1 MTQPLMTISMKPISI
16 ILLPLALLNGC
27 SSKGMITNQS
37 AELAQKSSYSLSET
51 SQQQNSNTAVLITFS
66 GGGTRAAALSYGV
79 LKGLNEINGNS
90 PQGNG
95 SLLEQVMAISSVSG
109 GSFTAAYYGLYG
121 DQIFD
126 TFEEAFLYRDISSGL
141 LDILVSPKYIF
152 SHQTR
157 TRAAASFYNESLF
170 KDHTFADMRE
180 DGPLIIINAS
190 DLGGGV
196 RFSFLQEYF
205 DLICSDIDQ
214 YPISDAVAAS
224 SAVPIIFEPVVLKN
238 FEQCERSSF
247 SDMNDS
253 YSPHVQNTL
262 KGLDSYADKEG
273 RPYVHLVDGGITD
286 NLGLLAF
293 YDITQSNLSFFNK
306 LDSNVD
312 TIVIIAVDASTQPKT
327 GIDSTIDTPSTST
340 TINAVTDIQLHRYN
354 DMSKQLVIEK
364 LNQWSKN
371 GDGRKTLFL
380 DINLANSAEAESM
393 NTIPTDFKL
402 DKNQV
407 DALIKHGY
415 DEVKNSPSLK
425 SIN

>member
-1 MTQPLMTISMKPISI
+1 M
-16 ILLPLALLNGC
+16 
-27 SSKGMITNQS
+27 
-37 AELAQKSSYSLSET
+37 
-51 SQQQNSNTAVLITFS
+51 
-66 GGGTRAAALSYGV
+66 
-79 LKGLNEINGNS
+79 
-90 PQGNG
+90 
-95 SLLEQVMAISSVSG
+95 
-109 GSFTAAYYGLYG
+109 
-121 DQIFD
+121 
-126 TFEEAFLYRDISSGL
+126 
-141 LDILVSPKYIF
+141 
-152 SHQTR
+152 
-157 TRAAASFYNESLF
+157 AASAF
-170 KDHTFADMRE
+170 H
-180 DGPLIIINAS
+180 
-190 DLGGGV
+190 
-196 RFSFLQEYF
+196 FLQEYF

>member
-196 RFSFLQEYF
+196 RFSFFTRIL
-205 DLICSDIDQ
+205 
-214 YPISDAVAAS
+214 
-224 SAVPIIFEPVVLKN
+224 
-238 FEQCERSSF
+238 
-247 SDMNDS
+247 
-253 YSPHVQNTL
+253 
-262 KGLDSYADKEG
+262 
-273 RPYVHLVDGGITD
+273 
-286 NLGLLAF
+286 
-293 YDITQSNLSFFNK
+293 
-306 LDSNVD
+306 
-312 TIVIIAVDASTQPKT
+312 
-327 GIDSTIDTPSTST
+327 
-340 TINAVTDIQLHRYN
+340 
-354 DMSKQLVIEK
+354 
-364 LNQWSKN
+364 
-371 GDGRKTLFL
+371 
-380 DINLANSAEAESM
+380 
-393 NTIPTDFKL
+393 
-402 DKNQV
+402 
-407 DALIKHGY
+407 
-415 DEVKNSPSLK
+415 
-425 SIN
+425 